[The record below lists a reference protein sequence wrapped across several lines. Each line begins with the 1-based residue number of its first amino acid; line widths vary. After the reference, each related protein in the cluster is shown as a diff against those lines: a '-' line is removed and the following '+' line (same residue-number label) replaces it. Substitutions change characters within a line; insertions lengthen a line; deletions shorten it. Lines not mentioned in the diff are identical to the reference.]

1 MKNLTIVILNF
12 NSGEYLSKCLDSI
25 KNVEDEA
32 NITVIAIDNN
42 STDDSFIKA
51 RENFKEIKF
60 VQNSENVGFSKGY
73 NPTLKEVKGEYV
85 LLLNPDCL
93 LEKGVIKKT
102 IQDMEDVVSNR
113 KVGAVTCK
121 IILPDGKIDLTA
133 HRGFPTPWASLLYA
147 LGNDSLYHLTDKLT
161 NEIHEVDSIT
171 GAFFMTKKSILEEVG
186 YLDERFFLYGEDID
200 LSMRIKNK
208 GFKIL
213 YDPTIKI
220 THYKGISSGLKKHS
234 QELTAASAKTK
245 LKAMNSF
252 YEAMILFYDKH
263 YKKQYPLFV
272 NWLVY
277 LGIYLKWGLAKL
289 KTTV

>member
-1 MKNLTIVILNF
+1 MKKLTIAILNF

-25 KNVEDEA
+25 KNVKDEA
-32 NITVIAIDNN
+32 DITVVAIDND
-42 STDDSFIKA
+42 SSDDSFIKA
-51 RENFKEIKF
+51 KEQFKDVKF
-60 VQNSENVGFSKGY
+60 IQNPENVGFSKGY
-73 NPTLKEVKGEYV
+73 NQTLKEAKGEYI

-102 IQDMEDVVSNR
+102 IQDLDDVLNNK

-121 IILPDGKIDLTA
+121 IILSNGKIDLTA

-147 LGNDSLYHLTDKLT
+147 LGDDSLYHLKDKLT
-161 NEIHEVDSIT
+161 DEIHEVDSIT

-208 GFKIL
+208 GYKII
-213 YDPTIKI
+213 YDPTVKI

-234 QELTAASAKTK
+234 QELTAANSKTK

-263 YKKQYPLFV
+263 YKKKYPIIV
-272 NWLVY
+272 TWLVY
-277 LGIYLKWGLAKL
+277 LGVYLKWGIAKL